1 MRPTDTETNP
11 DTERPSRSARKREA
25 LDVLTLAKQ
34 LSELPP
40 ARVAKL
46 ELPDDVRDELAAV
59 QRVPSHIAHKRELAY
74 LAKLMR
80 THDEAVFAVARAA
93 LANARTASAREAAAL
108 HQLEAL
114 RDGLLGEAGDAALA
128 AFIAGHPG
136 ADHQRLRALVRQ
148 ARREQASGKPPRAQR
163 ELFRLLRDMEN
174 ANG

>member
-1 MRPTDTETNP
+1 MRPIGTETNP
-11 DTERPSRSARKREA
+11 EDERPSRSARKREA
-25 LDVLTLAKQ
+25 LDVLMLAKQ

-40 ARVAKL
+40 ARIAKL
-46 ELPDDVRDELAAV
+46 ELPDDIRDELARV

-80 THDEAVFAVARAA
+80 THDEEVFAVARTA

-108 HQLEAL
+108 HQIEAL
-114 RDGLLGEAGDAALA
+114 RDGLLGETGDAALA
-128 AFIAGHPG
+128 ALIAGHPG

-163 ELFRLLRDMEN
+163 ELFRVLREMEN
-174 ANG
+174 AGE